1 MTGTVVPDRPA
12 ESRIDELV
20 GESADHSRR
29 GDWSTAVR
37 CQRQAVELAGELLD
51 DAPDDVSRQTGL
63 GGLCYRL
70 GALHLADRDPAAAVA
85 ALDDAVRAYAG
96 LVGTVPDAELSLA
109 DVLARRGLAQSVRGW
124 AASAE
129 VDADAAVLA
138 YLSVTG
144 GDPAHPRRRD
154 LARVL
159 ASNAATLAPA
169 GDPQLAIASANAA
182 LGYYGH
188 GDEADEADEADEGG
202 DGSDGTVDSGY
213 VHSAAVVSA
222 LLNFVDGRV
231 VEGFV
236 PAAVIAA
243 GLPPGQARQALEA
256 ELRVVDG
263 LLSMAG
269 GPVPFPPEMGRS
281 LARLVLPTVRG
292 RGLLWVPADDWLD
305 RAAQPTLTA
314 VLQRHTAGAGPAT
327 PLATATPGSDPA
339 LLWTTSMRWLSG
351 LPLEAAVQLA
361 TVAVDVLPTA
371 SAYADGR
378 RLALAAHALLASAYR
393 AAPDRPPQ
401 DPAAYLPGWQRLLEV
416 ATDSC
421 RAAGDH
427 ALADDFD
434 AWRARLR

>member
-1 MTGTVVPDRPA
+1 MTRTVVPYRPA
-12 ESRIDELV
+12 GSRIDELV

-29 GDWSTAVR
+29 GDWSAAVR
-37 CQRQAVELAGELLD
+37 CQRQAVELAGELAD
-51 DAPDDVSRQTGL
+51 DAPDDVSRRTGL

-85 ALDDAVRAYAG
+85 ALDDAVRAYAR
-96 LVGTVPDAELSLA
+96 LVATVPDAELSLA

-144 GDPAHPRRRD
+144 GDPAHPRRRN

-159 ASNAATLAPA
+159 ASNAATLAPD
-169 GDPQLAIASANAA
+169 GDPRLAIASANAA

-188 GDEADEADEADEGG
+188 ADEGG
-202 DGSDGTVDSGY
+202 DSADADGPDGTVDSGY

-236 PAAVIAA
+236 PATVIAA

-263 LLSMAG
+263 LLSTAG
-269 GPVPFPPEMGRS
+269 GPVPFPPEVGRG
-281 LARLVLPTVRG
+281 LARLVLPTVRD

-305 RAAQPTLTA
+305 RAAQPALTT
-314 VLQRHTAGAGPAT
+314 VVQRHAAGAGAGQAT
-327 PLATATPGSDPA
+327 LPEASTLRGDPA

-361 TVAVDVLPTA
+361 AGAVEVLPT
-371 SAYADGR
+371 AYADGR

-393 AAPDRPPQ
+393 AVPGRPPP
-401 DPAAYLPGWQRLLEV
+401 DPAAYLPVWQRLLEV

>member
-1 MTGTVVPDRPA
+1 M
-12 ESRIDELV
+12 
-20 GESADHSRR
+20 
-29 GDWSTAVR
+29 
-37 CQRQAVELAGELLD
+37 
-51 DAPDDVSRQTGL
+51 
-63 GGLCYRL
+63 
-70 GALHLADRDPAAAVA
+70 
-85 ALDDAVRAYAG
+85 
-96 LVGTVPDAELSLA
+96 PDAELTLA

-129 VDADAAVLA
+129 VDVDTAVLA
-138 YLSVTG
+138 CLSVTG

-159 ASNAATLAPA
+159 ASNAATLAPD

-188 GDEADEADEADEGG
+188 PDAGGNDADD
-202 DGSDGTVDSGY
+202 SVDSGY

-281 LARLVLPTVRG
+281 LARLVLLTVRD

-314 VLQRHTAGAGPAT
+314 VAQRHTAGAGQAT
-327 PLATATPGSDPA
+327 PLETATTPAIRRCSGPHRRGGCPGCRWRRRCSWRRSPSTYCPRRRRTPTDGGWHRPRTRCSPA
-339 LLWTTSMRWLSG
+339 HTG
-351 LPLEAAVQLA
+351 P
-361 TVAVDVLPTA
+361 P
-371 SAYADGR
+371 
-378 RLALAAHALLASAYR
+378 
-393 AAPDRPPQ
+393 PDRPPPE
-401 DPAAYLPGWQRLLEV
+401 PAAYLPVWQRLLEV
-416 ATDSC
+416 ATGSC

-427 ALADDFD
+427 PLADDFD
-434 AWRARLR
+434 AWRARLG